1 MEQLHIID
9 PYQNFPHEFDFS
21 QIHYFHVPHW
31 SSGQDDFCWIVL
43 TGEQTSTVKYG
54 SFYNEETGTEY
65 TDKYVDVRT
74 QVKAMIELQQSPY
87 DKNEIWLK
95 FFEVGTEFK
104 NQGLS
109 KKMIEE
115 FVSIFK
121 EKFPNKVLSRSSA
134 SEEGERYLKNNF
146 TMALEAAQIPYK
158 FFRLC

>member
-109 KKMIEE
+109 KKMI
-115 FVSIFK
+115 
-121 EKFPNKVLSRSSA
+121 
-134 SEEGERYLKNNF
+134 
-146 TMALEAAQIPYK
+146 
-158 FFRLC
+158 